1 MRDDSPMQVAAG
13 RVSDLF
19 GTRAVHCAAE
29 EVRVEASGG
38 RGALVRACLC
48 EF

>member
-29 EVRVEASGG
+29 VRVEASGG